1 MVKYIFEI
9 VVHQKV
15 IYYNKEKSI
24 KWYRLFEIVTRQIKS
39 HTLMSDHINWHLF
52 TNRQILHYYLKL
64 LIFPTRKLWPYRK
77 NFFFQITANS
87 LYP

>member
-24 KWYRLFEIVTRQIKS
+24 KWYRLFETVTRQIKS
-39 HTLMSDHINWHLF
+39 HTHVW
-52 TNRQILHYYLKL
+52 
-64 LIFPTRKLWPYRK
+64 
-77 NFFFQITANS
+77 
-87 LYP
+87 LY